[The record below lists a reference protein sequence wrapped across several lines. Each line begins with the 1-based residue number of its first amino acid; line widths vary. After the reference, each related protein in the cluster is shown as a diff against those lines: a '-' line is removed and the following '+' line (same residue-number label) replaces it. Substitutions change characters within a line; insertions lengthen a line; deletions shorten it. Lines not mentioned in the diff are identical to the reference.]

1 MFGID
6 FTSVGSIKYKY
17 IEDIDYLL
25 EHQDVSVYTKNGEI
39 STLKDLKG
47 KELNYSTI
55 VIEPKNKRF
64 KKLTI
69 GSKLDK
75 KLKKDYII
83 LDLSIAEGGE
93 SNLIPLTLLEYRLR
107 LEGIKDYILEEYKI
121 LLNLKECAFRSL
133 EINNT
138 IMLDGVF
145 KEYKGIINVMADLA
159 PKRYEQGHYKNGNKL
174 INGIVLFNKSQ
185 EWKMYDKTQ
194 QLADVYKIKV
204 DGNFLR
210 IEIAL
215 LTPKKIKD
223 VFGTTAIYEI
233 TEEQL
238 KDYFIKMV
246 EKDLFKAFDK
256 YIKYSNKELL
266 RIAKEEQEKDIK
278 KWVRGFFLRSFKL
291 KYKPDEESEADIDLL
306 LDTQQCLDIIKKYT
320 KKNYAR
326 AYRNIK
332 ADDEESP
339 EKKNNLA
346 KYNEIKEKLFDCN

>member
-6 FTSVGSIKYKY
+6 FTSVGSIRYIY
-17 IEDIDYLL
+17 IEDIEYLL

-39 STLKDLKG
+39 SILKDLKG

-55 VIEPKNKRF
+55 IIEPKSKKF

-75 KLKKDYII
+75 KIKKDYII
-83 LDLSIAEGGE
+83 LDLSIAEDGE
-93 SNLIPLTLLEYRLR
+93 SNLIPLTLLDYRR
-107 LEGIKDYILEEYKI
+107 KLESIGNYILEEYKI
-121 LLNLKECAFRSL
+121 LLNLEECSFRRL

-138 IMLDGVF
+138 IELDDEF
-145 KEYKGIINVMADLA
+145 KQYKDIVTVIADLS
-159 PKRYEQGHYKNGNKL
+159 PRRYEQGHYKNGNKL
-174 INGIVLFNKSQ
+174 VNGIVLFNKSQ
-185 EWKMYDKTQ
+185 EWKIYDKTQ
-194 QLADVYKIKV
+194 QLEDVYKIKV
-204 DGNFLR
+204 DRNFLR
-210 IEIAL
+210 IEIVL

-223 VFGTTAIYEI
+223 VFGTTSIYEI

-238 KDYFIKMV
+238 KDYFIKMI

-256 YIKYSNKELL
+256 YIKNSNKELL
-266 RIAKEEQEKDIK
+266 KIAKEEQEKDIK

-291 KYKPDEESEADIDLL
+291 KYKPYKESEADIDLL
-306 LDTQQCLDIIKKYT
+306 FDTQQCLDIIKKYT

-332 ADDEESP
+332 ADDEESIH
-339 EKKNNLA
+339 KKNNLA
-346 KYNEIKEKLFDCN
+346 RYNEIKEKLFKCN